1 MRRLYIIP
9 LKNVKWGVV
18 VLVASFFAAFFLY
31 LELQT
36 TDAFSSKEEPA
47 ALHTGDPEDSSIA
60 LTFNISHGD
69 QQLEPILNLLSKQK
83 ATATFFVTGEW
94 AERHPDLL
102 EKITEA
108 NHEIGML
115 GYHYKSYLELDTSE
129 INRDITRAKEAFQKL
144 GYESVYLLR
153 PPNGHLN
160 EEVIQLAE
168 QQGLKV
174 IHWSVNSK
182 DWENPGTESI
192 VKLVLD
198 ETKKG
203 DIVLFHASDT
213 VKYTDSALEQI
224 IPKLKERK
232 LKLTTVSEL
241 ISQADTKEQQL
252 TSDESS

>member
-9 LKNVKWGVV
+9 LKKVKWGFL

-36 TDAFSSKEEPA
+36 TDVFSSKKEPA
-47 ALHTGDPEDSSIA
+47 ALHTGDPADSSIA

-83 ATATFFVTGEW
+83 ALATFFVTGEW

-102 EKITEA
+102 EKIKDA

-129 INRDITRAKEAFQKL
+129 INSDITRAKEAFQKL
-144 GYESVYLLR
+144 GYESIYLLR

-160 EEVIQLAE
+160 EEVIRLAE

-192 VKLVLD
+192 TKRVIE

-213 VKYTDSALEQI
+213 VKYTESALQNI
-224 IPKLKERK
+224 IPNLKDQK
-232 LKLTTVSEL
+232 LKLTTISEL
-241 ISQADTKEQQL
+241 ISQSETKEQQL
-252 TSDESS
+252 TSDKK